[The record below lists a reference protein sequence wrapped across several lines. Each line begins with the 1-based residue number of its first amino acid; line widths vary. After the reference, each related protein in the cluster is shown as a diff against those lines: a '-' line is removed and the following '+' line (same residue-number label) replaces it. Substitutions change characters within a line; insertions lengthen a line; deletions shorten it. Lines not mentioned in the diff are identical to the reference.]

1 MKEEQ
6 HCFSVGNAQ
15 CGKDNADL
23 VRGTF
28 GTLLNEEMK
37 AVGDAKAL
45 KIWLHNNGE
54 EGGGGGEGV
63 YRWDDVKVTF
73 GDHEEDVYNLA
84 NYHFYRQLPIELWIA
99 GDLKWIA
106 AAFGKENSSG
116 HWCPW
121 CLRSPKEWSGGDQDN
136 YEGPYW
142 DIWLLEEFAEGV
154 SSGRLKSSAQR
165 KGVVG
170 KPVIDYVGPG
180 KIAFPILHATL
191 GFGNDWLKS
200 FIKEMQAISEAYTTE
215 YMVAEEVMGL
225 TAAALEVAV
234 QRLREYRGQVRDFV
248 RESKKAL
255 RRKGANALGDVQR
268 QMLTVDLEKIET
280 EIARLQEDVD
290 SCKESR
296 EASKETF
303 EREAAKDENSKAF
316 GQPIR
321 KAIEQILK
329 KHGIDKGA
337 AFGGDIQGNA
347 CRKLMEKAGAIVD
360 EVKQYMTLPETAATR
375 VVGTEQEI
383 LDRCDLYSNLLTA
396 FDGCISGLRTK
407 RYHVTDEIVD
417 QTERYVKKVMELSR
431 YLGLSV
437 TPKQATLFGVPC
449 GLSSTKTS
457 RVCRFGRGCG

>member
-54 EGGGGGEGV
+54 EGGGEGEGV

-142 DIWLLEEFAEGV
+142 DIRLLEEFAEGV

-170 KPVIDYVGPG
+170 KPVIDYVSPG

-296 EASKETF
+296 EASKATF
-303 EREAAKDENSKAF
+303 E
-316 GQPIR
+316 
-321 KAIEQILK
+321 
-329 KHGIDKGA
+329 
-337 AFGGDIQGNA
+337 
-347 CRKLMEKAGAIVD
+347 
-360 EVKQYMTLPETAATR
+360 
-375 VVGTEQEI
+375 
-383 LDRCDLYSNLLTA
+383 
-396 FDGCISGLRTK
+396 
-407 RYHVTDEIVD
+407 
-417 QTERYVKKVMELSR
+417 
-431 YLGLSV
+431 
-437 TPKQATLFGVPC
+437 
-449 GLSSTKTS
+449 
-457 RVCRFGRGCG
+457 